1 MNQNIDNSSY
11 IASLPGPVANFMLC
25 FLDSLRIKSEN
36 RLSMRKMVDNN
47 NFFTSKFVFKSNKT
61 SHF

>member
-11 IASLPGPVANFMLC
+11 IASLTGPVANFMLC

-36 RLSMRKMVDNN
+36 RLSMTKMVDNN
-47 NFFTSKFVFKSNKT
+47 NFFTSKFVFKNNKT